1 MKRFFTLAAIAAAFA
16 TFAACEPIQGPD
28 DPVNPTNKTVRL
40 NAYTEKQTRTTIGN
54 DYSVVWS
61 KNDKILVFGITNT
74 GYKNSGNFTLVE
86 GAGTSSGVFEGS
98 IEQDYAAYFAI
109 YPHDIVSSIYE
120 DGTWKVTLPSSNAIY
135 AEQNFIDGAN
145 PMVAAGT
152 ESSGLQFKNV
162 CGILELQ
169 LTGEGTVTSLALE
182 VGADDPCIAG
192 EFVIDSASQTLYQ
205 GSETGGLRTI
215 TAQLA
220 EPIQLSKEQ
229 ARSVYAIL
237 PPGTYSQLKVSTT
250 DTAGN
255 TISHTASNPITVK
268 RSQIT
273 PVSQFTH
280 EVEALPYVALEYLP
294 DESNFAASRV
304 KMTLNEYASGGHIV
318 WMTEEDYLEESK
330 NYSDLSIIVL
340 NEKYKG
346 GKISASNSYLID
358 THFAYGGNIVLL
370 AMATDAEGHGSPKY
384 ISKITFKTKDIPVDS
399 SCSISFASEPVITPT
414 SFAVTFVATPAQGR
428 ASFIW
433 LTKAEY
439 EAATQ
444 KELEFY
450 SVTYNVSSYT
460 NGQLDIENNLFTP
473 NTEYVLLYRSAN
485 GISDGIYEWSS
496 TGYSP
501 MKTYSF
507 KTPEMDYS
515 NATIS
520 LSTATVRDWSAELN
534 VSMKNAVKYKVYTN
548 KTGGFSDGT
557 NIESFVDQYGT
568 EGPATDTK
576 IFVSDLQENT
586 SYTTYA
592 LAYGSDGKYSHLAS
606 ITYTTTEV
614 IPEPSSAFNNLLGE
628 YTFSSQ
634 NGARGNDPRPVTISK
649 HIDGKVMKISGLMHP
664 DMANQVADA
673 SLYAR
678 FINGQIHISGTIA
691 DYGTFTPVWC
701 APYGGGSLVP
711 GGTLVGT
718 MKDGVIE
725 FMDKG
730 NLGLTGLLFYQTTDP
745 NGAYQNGAIDY
756 YEALKLT
763 KVGGSNPTPANKSNS
778 TESFTRTEE
787 VIAGWK

>member
-1 MKRFFTLAAIAAAFA
+1 MKRFFTLAAIATAFA

-28 DPVNPTNKTVRL
+28 DPENPTNKTVRL
-40 NAYTEKQTRTTIGN
+40 NAYTEKQSRTTMGD

-74 GYKNSGNFTLVE
+74 GYKNSGIFTLVE
-86 GAGTSSGVFEGS
+86 GAGTSAGVFEGN
-98 IEQDYAAYFAI
+98 IEQDYSAYFAI
-109 YPHDIVSSIYE
+109 YPHNISTGVYE

-135 AEQNFIDGAN
+135 AERNFIDGAN

-192 EFVIDSASQTLYQ
+192 EFVIDSSSQTLYK

-280 EVEALPYVALEYLP
+280 EVEHLPYISLEYIP
-294 DESNFAASRV
+294 EESNFASSRV
-304 KMTLNEYASGGHIV
+304 KMTLNEYASKGYIV

-346 GKISASNSYLID
+346 GTITASNSYLID
-358 THFAYGGNIVLL
+358 THFAYGGNIILL
-370 AMATDAEGHGSPKY
+370 AMAADAEGHASLKY
-384 ISKITFKTKDIPVDS
+384 ISKITFKTKEIPVDNA
-399 SCSISFASEPVITPT
+399 CSISFADTPEITASAFSVNVALTPANGYY
-414 SFAVTFVATPAQGR
+414 SFA
-428 ASFIW
+428 W

-439 EAATQ
+439 DAMSPAER
-444 KELEFY
+444 EYL
-450 SVTYNVSSYT
+450 SVSGNLRGYA
-460 NGQLDIENNLFTP
+460 NGSDHLLNDLLMP
-473 NTEYVLLYRSAN
+473 DTEYVLLYRATSGVGDKIQN
-485 GISDGIYEWSS
+485 WTF

-501 MKTYSF
+501 MKTYEF
-507 KTPEMDYS
+507 KTPEMNYS

-534 VSMKNAVKYKVYTN
+534 VSMKNAVKYKVYTS

-557 NIESFVDQYGT
+557 NIESFVDQFGT

-592 LAYGSDGKYSHLAS
+592 LAYDSTGKYGHFAS
-606 ITYTTTEV
+606 VTYTTTEI
-614 IPEPSSAFNNLLGE
+614 IPESSSAFNNLLGE

-634 NGARGNDPRPVTISK
+634 NGARDNGPRPVTISK
-649 HIDGKVMKISGLMHP
+649 HIDGKIMKISGLMHP
-664 DMANQVADA
+664 DMASQVADA

-691 DYGTFTPVWC
+691 DYGSFTPVWC
-701 APYGGGSLVP
+701 APYGGGTLVP

-745 NGAYQNGAIDY
+745 DGAYQNGGVDY

-763 KVGGSNPTPANKSNS
+763 KVGGSDPTPANKSNS

-787 VIAGWK
+787 VIAGWN

>member
-1 MKRFFTLAAIAAAFA
+1 MAAFM
-16 TFAACEPIQGPD
+16 
-28 DPVNPTNKTVRL
+28 L
-40 NAYTEKQTRTTIGN
+40 
-54 DYSVVWS
+54 
-61 KNDKILVFGITNT
+61 
-74 GYKNSGNFTLVE
+74 
-86 GAGTSSGVFEGS
+86 
-98 IEQDYAAYFAI
+98 
-109 YPHDIVSSIYE
+109 
-120 DGTWKVTLPSSNAIY
+120 
-135 AEQNFIDGAN
+135 
-145 PMVAAGT
+145 
-152 ESSGLQFKNV
+152 
-162 CGILELQ
+162 
-169 LTGEGTVTSLALE
+169 
-182 VGADDPCIAG
+182 
-192 EFVIDSASQTLYQ
+192 
-205 GSETGGLRTI
+205 
-215 TAQLA
+215 
-220 EPIQLSKEQ
+220 
-229 ARSVYAIL
+229 
-237 PPGTYSQLKVSTT
+237 
-250 DTAGN
+250 
-255 TISHTASNPITVK
+255 
-268 RSQIT
+268 
-273 PVSQFTH
+273 
-280 EVEALPYVALEYLP
+280 
-294 DESNFAASRV
+294 
-304 KMTLNEYASGGHIV
+304 
-318 WMTEEDYLEESK
+318 
-330 NYSDLSIIVL
+330 
-340 NEKYKG
+340 
-346 GKISASNSYLID
+346 
-358 THFAYGGNIVLL
+358 
-370 AMATDAEGHGSPKY
+370 
-384 ISKITFKTKDIPVDS
+384 
-399 SCSISFASEPVITPT
+399 
-414 SFAVTFVATPAQGR
+414 
-428 ASFIW
+428 
-433 LTKAEY
+433 
-439 EAATQ
+439 
-444 KELEFY
+444 
-450 SVTYNVSSYT
+450 SVT
-460 NGQLDIENNLFTP
+460 ICP

-534 VSMKNAVKYKVYTN
+534 VTMKNAVKYKVYTT

-557 NIESFVDQYGT
+557 NIESFVDQYGV

-576 IFVSDLQENT
+576 YYVNELKENT

-592 LAYGSDGKYSHLAS
+592 LAYGSDGKYGHLAS

-664 DMANQVADA
+664 DMANQVPDA
-673 SLYAR
+673 SLYGR
-678 FINGQIHISGTIA
+678 FINGQIHISDTIA

-701 APYGGGSLVP
+701 APYGGGSLLP

-763 KVGGSNPTPANKSNS
+763 KVGGSDPTPANKSNS